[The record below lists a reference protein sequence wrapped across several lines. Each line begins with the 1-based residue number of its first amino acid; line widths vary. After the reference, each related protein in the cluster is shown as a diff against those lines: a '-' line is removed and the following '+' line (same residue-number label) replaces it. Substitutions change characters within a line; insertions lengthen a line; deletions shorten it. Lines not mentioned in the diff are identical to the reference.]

1 MKVALMYYRKL
12 SKDLGEC
19 GFFINPYKHCV
30 VNKWTSEGQLT
41 VVWHINDMKV
51 LHKNKEEVTKFVEY
65 MKGIY
70 GENMPVV
77 RGKKHIYVGM
87 DLDYISSREVI
98 VSMDSY
104 NIEAID
110 KFPKEMMRTIKTPAG
125 NHRFKVEDT
134 CVKLCKRDK
143 IIFHRLVANILFKRK
158 RARPDC

>member
-1 MKVALMYYRKL
+1 MYGTLKAALLYYRKL
-12 SKDLGEC
+12 SKELREYGLV
-19 GFFINPYKHCV
+19 INPYDPFV

-41 VVWHINDMKV
+41 VVWHVDDMEV

-104 NIEAID
+104 ITYAID
-110 KFPKEMMRTIKTPAG
+110 KFPVKTTKTIKTPAG
-125 NHRFKVEDT
+125 NHLLKVDNA
-134 CVKLCKRDK
+134 CVNLCKRD
-143 IIFHRLVANILFKRK
+143 
-158 RARPDC
+158 